1 MKSESYKKRE
11 EELKVEYENF
21 LKTKE
26 GQEWKECWVKR
37 YSDYENIKD
46 YKNIKDRGCFG
57 DYLYDFYPKML
68 M

>member
-1 MKSESYKKRE
+1 MKSESYIKRE

-26 GQEWKECWVKR
+26 GQAWKDDWNKR
-37 YSDYENIKD
+37 YKD
-46 YKNIKDRGCFG
+46 LDDIRDAGDFG
-57 DYLYDFYPKML
+57 DYLYDFHTEML

>member
-1 MKSESYKKRE
+1 MKRE

-26 GQEWKECWVKR
+26 GQEWKECWIKR
-37 YSDYENIKD
+37 YSDFE
-46 YKNIKDRGCFG
+46 NIKDRGGFG
-57 DYLYDFYPKML
+57 DYLYDFYPEML

>member
-11 EELKVEYENF
+11 AKLKVEYENF

-26 GQEWKECWVKR
+26 GEEWKEYWVKR
-37 YSDYENIKD
+37 YSDSENT
-46 YKNIKDRGCFG
+46 KDRGGFG
-57 DYLYDFYPKML
+57 DYLYDFYPEML

>member
-1 MKSESYKKRE
+1 MKSESYKERE

-26 GQEWKECWVKR
+26 GQEWKNGWNKR
-37 YSDYENIKD
+37 Y
-46 YKNIKDRGCFG
+46 KNLNDIRDAGDFG
-57 DYLYDFYPKML
+57 DYLYDFHVAML

>member
-1 MKSESYKKRE
+1 MKSESYIKRE

-26 GQEWKECWVKR
+26 GQEWKEDWIKR
-37 YSDYENIKD
+37 YSNPEDIKEAGD
-46 YKNIKDRGCFG
+46 FG
-57 DYLYDFYPKML
+57 DYLYDFYPEML

>member
-21 LKTKE
+21 LNTKE
-26 GQEWKECWVKR
+26 GQEWKEHLVKR
-37 YSDYENIKD
+37 YSNSENIKD
-46 YKNIKDRGCFG
+46 TRDFG
-57 DYLYDFYPKML
+57 DYLYDFYPEML

>member
-1 MKSESYKKRE
+1 MKSESYKNRE

-26 GQEWKECWVKR
+26 GQEWKKHWKNEID
-37 YSDYENIKD
+37 SDSCGD
-46 YKNIKDRGCFG
+46 FG
-57 DYLYDFYPKML
+57 DYLYDFYPEML

>member
-1 MKSESYKKRE
+1 MKSENYKKRE

-26 GQEWKECWVKR
+26 GQEWKACWIKR
-37 YSDYENIKD
+37 YSDYENI
-46 YKNIKDRGCFG
+46 NRGGFG
-57 DYLYDFYPKML
+57 DYLYDFYPEML